1 MAVRAVT
8 GFEFGTTTCWANGI
22 AGSRVVDA
30 ATGTPAIVTTS
41 PRTGTYCL
49 EITAAAAVENVAWT
63 TDTLTTGQ
71 NRGRCVFAV
80 YFPSSLPAANVVLAE
95 WHSTGWNG
103 ELRFNQATGKIA
115 AGMEGGASTD
125 GPTISPDTW
134 YHIELYYDSS
144 ITTTAMDWWVDG
156 TAQTQVS
163 RAGGTAG
170 AVSQFNLGSSAS
182 QTLTARY
189 DDLLIDTAAAAIPTQ
204 YNKHKVVVLKVDP
217 AGTVTLSGTTGNFNT
232 FTANG
237 TLAAWNATTARNNI
251 DELPPVF
258 GASADGFCQITLQTT
273 DYVQIPMT
281 SYTLAGGETIA
292 GLRMV
297 APGWATSTTAAT
309 IGFRSWNGTTE
320 TTLLAAADPGFDNT
334 STTSAWVCK
343 MCTLADFDTQSELDA
358 LVFRVGF
365 AGDATPDIGIHA
377 IYAELA
383 VKESSGGATA
393 TPAAVASVAA
403 LPKPDIAVAATLTA
417 AVAAVASLPAPAVSV
432 AATPVTVAAAVA
444 LPAPAVSVAAAPAVV
459 ASAVAL
465 PTPTAGQAGTPATAT
480 PATIAAVAALP
491 RPAGNVGA
499 TPTPV
504 AALAAIT
511 TPTVAVATAPATA
524 ATTAALPKP
533 AIGVG
538 ALPATIPALVALPT
552 PTIPGAGGATT
563 TPATAAAAVAAPKPN
578 VSVGAA
584 PAAVATLTDLPRPS
598 VGVGARPG
606 LVALTA
612 ALAAPTIA
620 VHGQPFP
627 ATITTPVDL
636 PKPAVTIEALPAA
649 ITLMVTV
656 PTPLIPAPF
665 DPILYSF
672 DGGTTAT
679 SFDGAAAAGSMDGTT
694 SSSGAFG

>member
-1 MAVRAVT
+1 VAVRAVT

-30 ATGTPAIVTTS
+30 ATGAPAIVTTS
-41 PRTGTYCL
+41 PRNGTYCL

-334 STTSAWVCK
+334 ATTTTWVCK

-365 AGDATPDIGIHA
+365 AGDATPDIGIHG

-403 LPKPDIAVAATLTA
+403 LPKPDVAVAATLTA
-417 AVAAVASLPAPAVSV
+417 AVAAVASLPKPAVSV

-480 PATIAAVAALP
+480 PATIAAAAAIPGPAVGVAA
-491 RPAGNVGA
+491 
-499 TPTPV
+499 
-504 AALAAIT
+504 
-511 TPTVAVATAPATA
+511 AP
-524 ATTAALPKP
+524 ATTAALAALAQPAVAVAATPPPVASAVALPKP
-533 AIGVG
+533 AVGVG
-538 ALPATIPALVALPT
+538 AAPAAIAALAGLPT
-552 PTIPGAGGATT
+552 PTIPGAGSATATPAATATT
-563 TPATAAAAVAAPKPN
+563 AALAKPN
-578 VSVGAA
+578 LSAGAA
-584 PAAVATLTDLPRPS
+584 PAAVAALTDLPKPA
-598 VGVGARPG
+598 VGVAARPV

-612 ALAAPTIA
+612 ALTAPTVA

-627 ATITTPVDL
+627 ATITTLAAL
-636 PKPAVTIEALPAA
+636 PNPAVTIAAVPAT
-649 ITLMVTV
+649 ITAMVTV

-665 DPILYSF
+665 DPIMYGL
-672 DGGTTAT
+672 DGGATTST
-679 SFDGAAAAGSMDGTT
+679 LDGAAAAGSSMDGTT
-694 SSSGAFG
+694 TSGVFG

>member
-30 ATGTPAIVTTS
+30 VTGTPAIVTTS

-103 ELRFNQATGKIA
+103 ELRFTQSTGKIS

-273 DYVQIPMT
+273 NYVQIPMT

-334 STTSAWVCK
+334 ATTTTWVCK

-358 LVFRVGF
+358 LEFRVGF
-365 AGDATPDIGIHA
+365 AGDATPDIGIHG

-417 AVAAVASLPAPAVSV
+417 AVAAVASLPKPAVSV